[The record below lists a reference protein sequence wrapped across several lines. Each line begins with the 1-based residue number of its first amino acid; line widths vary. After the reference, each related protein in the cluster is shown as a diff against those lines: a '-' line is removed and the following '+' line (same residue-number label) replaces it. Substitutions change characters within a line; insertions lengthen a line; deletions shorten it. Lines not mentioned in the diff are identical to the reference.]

1 MTEIKMGA
9 MIGTII
15 DMITATG
22 FKTMITDN
30 NQDNPTMK
38 TIVGYHLRHLLLETI
53 IAIKD
58 RLAK

>member
-1 MTEIKMGA
+1 MGA
-9 MIGTII
+9 MNGTIS

-22 FKTMITDN
+22 FKTTITDN

-38 TIVGYHLRHLLLETI
+38 TIAGYSHLHLLLETI

-58 RLAK
+58 HLAK